1 MIPRSIF
8 LKAEAAQNFLVCE
21 TFDEKVAVEN
31 AQVRK
36 QDSPPKQ
43 VIVVR

>member
-8 LKAEAAQNFLVCE
+8 LKAEAAQNFLVRE
-21 TFDEKVAVEN
+21 TFHEKVAVEN
-31 AQVRK
+31 AQAQKRN
-36 QDSPPKQ
+36 SPPKQ